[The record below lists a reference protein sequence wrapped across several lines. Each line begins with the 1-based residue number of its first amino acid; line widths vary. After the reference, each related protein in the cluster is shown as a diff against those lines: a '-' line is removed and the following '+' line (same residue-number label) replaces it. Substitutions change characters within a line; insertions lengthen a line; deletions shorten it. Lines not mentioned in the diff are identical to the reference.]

1 MHINTCFFLPRR
13 LRQIPLSSAEEMY
26 ADLRD
31 RNFNAVGPALSRRAK
46 TVSAQFDERHDTKTV
61 RELKQFVDRI
71 PQLKV
76 RLAETACNTLF
87 LYDISIFYFF

>member
-1 MHINTCFFLPRR
+1 
-13 LRQIPLSSAEEMY
+13 MY

-76 RLAETACNTLF
+76 RLAETPCNAVF
-87 LYDISIFYFF
+87 IYDNSIFYFYLRRSRWS